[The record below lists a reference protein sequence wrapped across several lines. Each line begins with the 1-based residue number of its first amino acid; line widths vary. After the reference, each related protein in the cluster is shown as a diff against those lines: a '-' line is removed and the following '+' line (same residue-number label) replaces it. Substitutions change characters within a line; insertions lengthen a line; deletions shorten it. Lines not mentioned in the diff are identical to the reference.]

1 MKKVIIIG
9 GGPAGMVAAIMTARN
24 GHDVTLLEQNEKLGK
39 KLYITGKGRC
49 NLTNVVDVEALIKQ
63 VVTNPKFLYSSFY
76 SFDSE
81 SAVRFFNEIGLAT
94 KVERGNRVFPESD
107 KSSDVIKVLEDAMKG
122 LKVNVRLRSKV
133 TGLAIENQ
141 GIKGVYLGPLL
152 LEADDVIVA
161 TGGISYQMTGAT
173 GDGYLF
179 AKDAGHKIIRQEQ
192 GLVPLNTAE
201 AWVKD
206 LQGLSLK
213 NVELILKAKD
223 KLLYRGFGEMLFTHF
238 GISGPLVLTGSS
250 YLKSWHY
257 PIQGFIDLK
266 PKLSIEQMDIRL
278 LKDFEIYN
286 RKNFENALAD
296 LLPKKL
302 IPIVVLLSGIDP
314 SKKVDQITKAERLKL
329 LETLKALPITISGK
343 RGYNEAIITQGGVDV
358 KDINP
363 NTMESKLVNHL
374 YFVGEVL
381 DLDALTGG
389 FNLQIA
395 FSTAYLAGIS
405 IENLSKS

>member
-49 NLTNVVDVEALIKQ
+49 NLTNVVDVDALIKQ
-63 VVTNPKFLYSSFY
+63 VVSNPKFLYSSFY
-76 SFDSE
+76 TFDSE
-81 SAVRFFNEIGLAT
+81 SAVRFFNEIGLVT

-107 KSSDVIKVLEDAMKG
+107 KSSEVIQVLEEAMKS

-133 TGLAIENQ
+133 TGLAIEDQ
-141 GIKGVYLGPLL
+141 RVKGVYLGALK

-179 AKDAGHKIIRQEQ
+179 AKDAGHKIVKQEQ

-201 AWVKD
+201 TWVKD

-223 KLLYRGFGEMLFTHF
+223 KEVYRGFGEMLFTHF
-238 GISGPLVLTGSS
+238 GISGPLVLSGSS
-250 YLKSWHY
+250 YLKSRHY
-257 PIQGFIDLK
+257 PIQAYIDLK
-266 PKLSIEQMDIRL
+266 PKLSIEQMDNRL

-302 IPIVVLLSGIDP
+302 IPIVVLQSGIDP
-314 SKKVDQITKAERLKL
+314 TKKVDQITKSERQKL

-358 KDINP
+358 KEINP
-363 NTMESKLVNHL
+363 NTMESKLVKHL

-405 IENLSKS
+405 IENS

>member
-49 NLTNVVDVEALIKQ
+49 NLTNVVDVDALIKQ
-63 VVTNPKFLYSSFY
+63 VVSNPKFLYSSFY
-76 SFDSE
+76 TFDSE
-81 SAVRFFNEIGLAT
+81 SAVHFFNEIGLVT

-107 KSSDVIKVLEDAMKG
+107 KSSEVIQVLEEAMKS

-133 TGLAIENQ
+133 TGLALEDQ
-141 GIKGVYLGPLL
+141 RVKGVYLGALM

-173 GDGYLF
+173 GDGYVF
-179 AKDAGHKIIRQEQ
+179 AKDAGHKIIKQEQ

-201 AWVKD
+201 AWVKE

-213 NVELILKAKD
+213 NVELILKAKE
-223 KLLYRGFGEMLFTHF
+223 KVVYRGFGEMLFTHF
-238 GISGPLVLTGSS
+238 GISGPLVLSGSS
-250 YLKSWHY
+250 
-257 PIQGFIDLK
+257 
-266 PKLSIEQMDIRL
+266 LSIEQMDNRL

-314 SKKVDQITKAERLKL
+314 TKKVDQITKSERQKL

-358 KDINP
+358 KEINP
-363 NTMESKLVNHL
+363 NTMESKLVKHL

-405 IENLSKS
+405 IENS

>member
-9 GGPAGMVAAIMTARN
+9 GGAAGMVAAIMVARN

-49 NLTNVVDVEALIKQ
+49 NLTNVVDVETLIKQ
-63 VVTNPKFLYSSFY
+63 VVSNPKFLYSSFY
-76 SFDSE
+76 TFDSE
-81 SAVRFFNEIGLAT
+81 SAVRFFNEIGLET

-107 KSSDVIKVLEDAMKG
+107 KSSDVIKVLEEAMKD
-122 LKVNVRLRSKV
+122 LKVHIRLRTKV
-133 TGLAIENQ
+133 TGLAIENACV
-141 GIKGVYLGPLL
+141 KGVYL
-152 LEADDVIVA
+152 EDIRMDADDVIVA

-179 AKDAGHKIIRQEQ
+179 AKDAGHKIIKQEQ
-192 GLVPLNTAE
+192 GLVPLNTE
-201 AWVKD
+201 EEWVKD

-213 NVELILKAKD
+213 NVELVLKAKD
-223 KLLYRGFGEMLFTHF
+223 KILYRGFGEMLFTHF

-250 YLKSWHY
+250 YLKDTHY

-266 PKLSIEQMDIRL
+266 PKLSIEQMDLRL
-278 LKDFEIYN
+278 LKDFELYN

-302 IPIVVLLSGIDP
+302 IPIVVQLSCIDP
-314 SKKVDQITKAERLKL
+314 SKKVDQITKTERLKL
-329 LETLKALPITISGK
+329 LETLKALPITIIGK

-358 KDINP
+358 KEINP
-363 NTMESKLVNHL
+363 NTLESKLIDHL
-374 YFVGEVL
+374 YFIGEVL

-405 IENLSKS
+405 IEKS

>member
-9 GGPAGMVAAIMTARN
+9 GGAAGMVAAIMVARN
-24 GHDVTLLEQNEKLGK
+24 GHDVTLLEQNDKLGK

-63 VVTNPKFLYSSFY
+63 VVSNPKFLYSSFY
-76 SFDSE
+76 TFDSE
-81 SAVRFFNEIGLAT
+81 STVRFFNEIGLET

-107 KSSDVIKVLEDAMKG
+107 KSSDVIKALEKAMKD
-122 LKVNVRLRSKV
+122 LNVHVRLRSKV
-133 TGLAIENQ
+133 TGLAIDNSRV
-141 GIKGVYLGPLL
+141 KGVYIGDLQI
-152 LEADDVIVA
+152 EADDVIVA

-179 AKDAGHKIIRQEQ
+179 AKNAGHKIIKQEQ
-192 GLVPLNTAE
+192 GLVPLNTVE
-201 AWVKD
+201 DWVKD

-213 NVELILKAKD
+213 NVELILKVKE

-250 YLKSWHY
+250 YLKDIHY

-266 PKLSIEQMDIRL
+266 PKLSIEQMDLRL
-278 LKDFEIYN
+278 LKDFELYN

-302 IPIVVLLSGIDP
+302 IPIVVMLSCIDP
-314 SKKVDQITKAERLKL
+314 EKKVDQITKTERLKL
-329 LETLKALPITISGK
+329 LETLKALPITIGGK

-358 KDINP
+358 REINP
-363 NTMESKLVNHL
+363 NTMASKLVDHL
-374 YFVGEVL
+374 YFIGEVL

-405 IENLSKS
+405 IEKS

>member
-9 GGPAGMVAAIMTARN
+9 GGPAGMVAAIMAARE
-24 GHDVTLLEQNEKLGK
+24 GHDVTLMEQNEKLGK

-49 NLTNVVDVEALIKQ
+49 NLTNEVNVEALIKQ

-76 SFDSE
+76 TFDSE
-81 SAVRFFNEIGLAT
+81 GVVRFFNEIGLET
-94 KVERGNRVFPESD
+94 KVERGNRVFPQSD
-107 KSSDVIKVLEDAMKG
+107 KSSDVINALMNAMKA
-122 LKVNVRLRSKV
+122 LKVDVRLKSKV
-133 TGLAIENQ
+133 TGIAIEKRCV
-141 GIKGVYLGPLL
+141 KGVYLGDLFV
-152 LEADDVIVA
+152 EADDVIVA

-179 AKDAGHKIIRQEQ
+179 AKDAGHKVIRQEQ
-192 GLVPLNTAE
+192 GLVPLNIVE
-201 AWVKD
+201 DWVKA

-213 NVELILKAKD
+213 NVELVLKTKD
-223 KLLYRGFGEMLFTHF
+223 KVLYRGFGEMLFTHF

-250 YLKSWHY
+250 YLKDLPY
-257 PIQGFIDLK
+257 PIQAFIDLK
-266 PKLSIEQMDIRL
+266 PKLSIEQMDLRL
-278 LKDFEIYN
+278 LKDFELYN

-314 SKKVDQITKAERLKL
+314 EKKVDQITKVERLKL
-329 LETLKALPITISGK
+329 LETLKALPMTVNGK

-358 KDINP
+358 KEINP
-363 NTMESKLVNHL
+363 NTMGSRIVDHL

-405 IENLSKS
+405 IDKS